1 MFVDY
6 TVFADPA
13 MAENVPIL
21 NGLGTN
27 KYRIVTPWSYL
38 YGSDCSGATDIEFT
52 LDENYDMTLVTD
64 GSANGIVSQFT
75 HASEGS
81 FVFCWPEKYASR
93 FTIVRQENIYQA
105 SMFGIWN
112 GDGYYNGFSFAFQWT
127 DGWPGAK

>member
-1 MFVDY
+1 
-6 TVFADPA
+6 